1 MDEWL
6 QVQLKVENTKRRRDE
21 QRFLIV
27 TLDDDRVFETAK
39 LSLEHRQL

>member
-21 QRFLIV
+21 QRFV